1 MAVTVISVTLARLVV
16 NMTRRFPYPFIGG
29 IARQLNVPLNSVQN
43 LMAAQGGV
51 GLSSPLF
58 GPFSERYGRKRVML
72 ACLFVMAVASGLAAL
87 VPGLWVFALVM
98 VVFGLG
104 KAVFDPAMQA
114 YLGDRIPYRRRG
126 LALGVT
132 ELSWALALIIIAPVA
147 GFLLATSAA
156 PPMTAAY
163 LTVANIEPFPG
174 LLSRSSGLQL
184 VMLLLAVLCV
194 AAFVLV
200 AVFVPADR
208 PDKDSES
215 KIINPVKAL
224 NVIRKDP
231 VALGAVA
238 YIILLTGANEI
249 FFINYSVWMESTFD
263 LVLAALGA
271 VTTIIAVSE
280 VGGEVIIIALSDRL
294 GKKRLAL
301 VGALISGVSYFLVPA
316 LATTLDSALVGLFIM
331 FLAVEVAIVG
341 SIPLFTEILPD
352 ARAIMM
358 SGITAGGAGGRLLG
372 AVIGGALLSISGDF
386 VLIGA
391 VATAAGIS
399 AFVVLLLLIPEG
411 DDRS

>member
-1 MAVTVISVTLARLVV
+1 VI
-16 NMTRRFPYPFIGG
+16 
-29 IARQLNVPLNSVQN
+29 VP
-43 LMAAQGGV
+43 
-51 GLSSPLF
+51 
-58 GPFSERYGRKRVML
+58 
-72 ACLFVMAVASGLAAL
+72 
-87 VPGLWVFALVM
+87 
-98 VVFGLG
+98 
-104 KAVFDPAMQA
+104 
-114 YLGDRIPYRRRG
+114 
-126 LALGVT
+126 T
-132 ELSWALALIIIAPVA
+132 
-147 GFLLATSAA
+147 
-156 PPMTAAY
+156 
-163 LTVANIEPFPG
+163 
-174 LLSRSSGLQL
+174 
-184 VMLLLAVLCV
+184 
-194 AAFVLV
+194 
-200 AVFVPADR
+200 DR

-215 KIINPVKAL
+215 KVINPVKAL

-231 VALGAVA
+231 AALGAVA
-238 YIILLTGANEI
+238 YIVLLTGANEI

-271 VTTIIAVSE
+271 VTTVIAVSE

-391 VATAAGIS
+391 VATAVGIG
-399 AFVVLLLLIPEG
+399 AFVVLLLLIPESG
-411 DDRS
+411 DRS